1 MMDRSKTRNWKF
13 NLLTC
18 WITVKLK
25 IIKKYAYFRRKSEF
39 FDNLFQILLL
49 SYPFGFRRP
58 KKKGRLSRPL
68 RKPRH
73 THRERRYSITSLHS
87 RVKCAG
93 TLQSFW
99 LLVVCRLTGWRQRVG
114 SWMMLEKQTIRHVTN
129 ASQRPRKPSGYV
141 SFSPSL
147 FFILLSVHPIFVCQ
161 FMLAKNRLD
170 VVWLWLICMLREK
183 K

>member
-1 MMDRSKTRNWKF
+1 MKSK
-13 NLLTC
+13 
-18 WITVKLK
+18 IV
-25 IIKKYAYFRRKSEF
+25 KKYAYFRRKSEF
-39 FDNLFQILLL
+39 SDDLFQILFF

-58 KKKGRLSRPL
+58 KKKKKGRLSRPL

-73 THRERRYSITSLHS
+73 THRERRCSITSLHS

-99 LLVVCRLTGWRQRVG
+99 LLVVRRLTGWRQRVG

-141 SFSPSL
+141 SFSLSL
-147 FFILLSVHPIFVCQ
+147 FFCPSNICVPVYAREKQIRRSLTI
-161 FMLAKNRLD
+161 
-170 VVWLWLICMLREK
+170 WLICMLREK
-183 K
+183 KERKDFKIEFLWS